1 MLQVSEC
8 SIECNFAGNGIF
20 FMIGNGSS
28 FINFSPAR
36 RGSGDVQKRT
46 NQLRL
51 PYVAVSDDRKVANGL
66 RVIGFH
72 KDNFLSESEIK
83 VGLTLLSVLNG
94 SVTCATT
101 GGDPVFGGT
110 GRNACPT
117 KCSVRSKFIRAGRRK
132 AS

>member
-1 MLQVSEC
+1 MG
-8 SIECNFAGNGIF
+8 ECNIEGDLAGDGIF
-20 FMIGNGSS
+20 VVIGNGGS
-28 FINFSPAR
+28 FLDLSPAW
-36 RGSGDVQKRT
+36 RGYGDVEKRT
-46 NQLRL
+46 DQLRL